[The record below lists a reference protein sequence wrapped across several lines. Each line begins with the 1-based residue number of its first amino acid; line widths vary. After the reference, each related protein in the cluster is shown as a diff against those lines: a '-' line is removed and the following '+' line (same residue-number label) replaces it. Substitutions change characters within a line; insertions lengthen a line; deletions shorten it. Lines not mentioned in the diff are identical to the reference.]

1 MLKAYYGQ
9 TRFNSADLLAD
20 QENPVGLAQLRYA
33 FVPCTATRTTAC
45 DLNGNQLLD
54 GPEEL
59 GAFNSTQGGGGGVR
73 VDRNLIRPTGNEL
86 SVNLE
91 REIKSGLSGRASY
104 VYKNQRNLWGEHD
117 TIRGPLYTVP
127 FTIND
132 PGPDNNLATLEDNQT
147 LQTFDRPA
155 RGPSA
160 GSRLH
165 ERRGRRCGLPHHRV
179 RGQPPVQRQLDAAHL
194 GRHDLGD
201 DAPRR
206 TGYQQLLNAV
216 VNTANQNY
224 LPGRRIFGDN
234 GNETSTTWNYKVIG
248 RYVMPWEIGLS
259 GSWRFQSGQ
268 NYGRTLGIN
277 FPGDGNR
284 TFRVEPIDARRY
296 PNVSILD
303 FRLDKGFTFGRYGK
317 LTGQFDVFNILNS
330 GAPTTFRRTSANFL
344 EVTEILAPRVI
355 RFGVRYDF

>member
-1 MLKAYYGQ
+1 M
-9 TRFNSADLLAD
+9 
-20 QENPVGLAQLRYA
+20 
-33 FVPCTATRTTAC
+33 
-45 DLNGNQLLD
+45 
-54 GPEEL
+54 
-59 GAFNSTQGGGGGVR
+59 
-73 VDRNLIRPTGNEL
+73 RPTANEL

-104 VYKNQRNLWGEHD
+104 VYKNQRNLWGEYD

-155 RGPSA
+155 GALPQDRVFTNVDDADADFHTIEFAVNRRFNDNWMLLTSGGMTWA
-160 GSRLH
+160 TMLH
-165 ERRGRRCGLPHHRV
+165 EE
-179 RGQPPVQRQLDAAHL
+179 
-194 GRHDLGD
+194 
-201 DAPRR
+201 

-296 PNVSILD
+296 PNMSILD
-303 FRLDKGFTFGRYGK
+303 FRLDKALHVRPLREAHRPVRHLQHPELRRADGVPADERELPRGDGDSRAARHAVWRAVRLLRPVAGLRQAFSRAVGRMGR
-317 LTGQFDVFNILNS
+317 TTS
-330 GAPTTFRRTSANFL
+330 GGPALFVCPRTQRSRRPASARRS
-344 EVTEILAPRVI
+344 IRRRQSVI
-355 RFGVRYDF
+355 NVQRLSDGST

>member
-1 MLKAYYGQ
+1 
-9 TRFNSADLLAD
+9 
-20 QENPVGLAQLRYA
+20 
-33 FVPCTATRTTAC
+33 
-45 DLNGNQLLD
+45 
-54 GPEEL
+54 
-59 GAFNSTQGGGGGVR
+59 VR
-73 VDRNLIRPTGNEL
+73 VDRDLVRPVANEL

-91 REIKSGLSGRASY
+91 REISSGLSGRASY
-104 VYKNQRNLWGEHD
+104 VYKNQRNMWGEYD

-127 FTIND
+127 YTIND

-155 RGPSA
+155 GAIPQDRVFTNLEDTDADFHTIEFAVNRRFNDNWMLLTSG
-160 GSRLH
+160 GMTWTTMLH
-165 ERRGRRCGLPHHRV
+165 EE
-179 RGQPPVQRQLDAAHL
+179 
-194 GRHDLGD
+194 
-201 DAPRR
+201 
-206 TGYQQLLNAV
+206 TGYQQLLNAA

-234 GNETSTTWNYKVIG
+234 GNETSTTWNYKAIG

-296 PNVSILD
+296 PNISILD
-303 FRLDKGFTFGRYGK
+303 FRLDKAFTFGRYGR

-330 GAPTTFRRTSANFL
+330 GAPTAFRRTSANFL
-344 EVTEILAPRVI
+344 EVTEILAPRVM